1 MSVQSRL
8 ILLSTL
14 MIAVLIMPAYYGLR
28 QLMELREIALDL
40 RVRQGP
46 ALVAVGGLQANL
58 TDLDRHVPRYLADPD
73 STTRGEVIVLLEQA
87 ATSVERLGESGYQTG
102 AEELGESLDAVTGST
117 LRADSLILAGEL
129 TAARAYF
136 AEARANLRAAADQ
149 VAGLIETID
158 AQGAAA
164 AVRAQEISAGA
175 VRITSVGTGI
185 AVGFGLS
192 LAVISILTLVA
203 PLRRLRSAM
212 AAVAAGRFVPPRTL
226 PYNRPDEIGDLSRS
240 FRSMTERL
248 AELDKIKAEF
258 VGIASHE
265 LKTPVNV
272 IRGYAEIMED
282 GFYGP
287 LTERQ
292 ESILDQM
299 REQTD
304 LLSERVNQLLSVS
317 RMEARGLEMRMSEIA
332 TRDLIEAVKRAFDPV
347 ASRHEIDFRVESHAS
362 APERL
367 VIDAS
372 RVQNELFGNL
382 LANAFKF
389 TPVGGQVRLRVRG
402 ENGRVVFELR
412 DTGEGIPESE
422 LPYIFEKYYQAGHHA
437 GKVGAGLGL
446 AIAREVVEAHA
457 GTIRARSEPGRG
469 TEFFVELPVL
479 AGGGHAAPVHPLEP
493 PPAENRGEDPPG

>member
-46 ALVAVGGLQANL
+46 ALVAAGGLQANL
-58 TDLDRHVPRYLADPD
+58 TDLERHARRYVADPD
-73 STTRGEVIVLLEQA
+73 SITRGEVLILLEQA
-87 ATSVERLGESGYQTG
+87 AASLLRLAESGYTAE
-102 AEELGESLDAVTGST
+102 AEELGESLDAVTAET
-117 LRADSLILAGEL
+117 LRADSMILAGDP
-129 TAARAYF
+129 AGARASF
-136 AEARANLRAAADQ
+136 VDARADLRAAPDR
-149 VAGLIETID
+149 VASLIEAID

-164 AVRAQEISAGA
+164 AIRAQEISAAA

-212 AAVAAGRFVPPRTL
+212 SAVAAGRFVPPRTL
-226 PYNRPDEIGDLSRS
+226 PYSRPDEIGDLSRS

-248 AELDKIKAEF
+248 ADLDKIKAEF

-287 LTERQ
+287 LTKRQ
-292 ESILDQM
+292 ETIL
-299 REQTD
+299 EQVGDHTER
-304 LLSERVNQLLSVS
+304 LSERVNQLLSVS
-317 RMEARGLEMRMSEIA
+317 RMEARGLEMRMVEVA
-332 TRDLIEAVKRAFDPV
+332 TRDLLDAMRQAFDPV
-347 ASRHEIDFRVESHAS
+347 ATRHDIDFRVESHAS

-367 VIDAS
+367 VLDAS
-372 RVQNELFGNL
+372 RIQNELFGNL

-389 TPVGGQVRLRVRG
+389 TPEGGQVRLRVRG
-402 ENGRVVFELR
+402 EDGRVVFELR

-469 TEFFVELPVL
+469 TEFFIELPVL
-479 AGGGHAAPVHPLEP
+479 GDGGHAI
-493 PPAENRGEDPPG
+493 PAISNESSLAKHSDEDPSD